1 MLNEPRRLRRAAK
14 LRTLAG
20 SEGGGMD
27 AGDTV
32 EELGRLQARIRDT
45 RAVACGMVHESV
57 PRDPGGQPL
66 AHAVE
71 PGAYA
76 RPALCPAGRRDTQ
89 LACSHSTARLPLRRA
104 IEALQARPGADAAA
118 LETLLADWM
127 VLDTALGTLD
137 HRRYAAETRLADAVR
152 AGSGTAAQEQRSIAA
167 LVREHRD
174 LARGLDALRDRVLAA
189 IDRALLS

>member
-1 MLNEPRRLRRAAK
+1 MTAAGRA
-14 LRTLAG
+14 
-20 SEGGGMD
+20 GGD
-27 AGDTV
+27 VIVV
-32 EELGRLQARIRDT
+32 EELALLRDRIRES

-57 PRDPGGQPL
+57 PRDAAGQPL

-71 PGAYA
+71 PDSYA

-104 IEALQARPGADAAA
+104 IEALHAPD
-118 LETLLADWM
+118 ELLAEWM
-127 VLDTALGTLD
+127 RLDTALGTLD

-152 AGSGTAAQEQRSIAA
+152 EGSGPMAEEERSIAA

-174 LARGLDALRDRVLAA
+174 LARGLDALRDRILAA
-189 IDRALLS
+189 IDRVLVS

>member
-1 MLNEPRRLRRAAK
+1 MPD
-14 LRTLAG
+14 G
-20 SEGGGMD
+20 S
-27 AGDTV
+27 
-32 EELGRLQARIRDT
+32 ELGRLRDRIAAS

-57 PRDPGGQPL
+57 PRDRDGQPL

-71 PGAYA
+71 PDAYA

-104 IEALQARPGADAAA
+104 IEALQARGGADAVA

-127 VLDTALGTLD
+127 RLDAALGTLD
-137 HRRYAAETRLADAVR
+137 HSRYAAETRLADAVR
-152 AGSGTAAQEQRSIAA
+152 AGSGAATQEERSIAT

-174 LARGLDALRDRVLAA
+174 LARGLDALRDRILAA